1 MEFRILGPLE
11 VVDEGRSL
19 PLGGLRQRALLAILL
34 LHRNEVVATERLM
47 AELWGEKPPAT
58 GAKTVHVYVS
68 RLRKT
73 LGEGILLS
81 RPPGYLLRL
90 EPGQLDLDRFEAFFE
105 EARKSDR
112 AGAAAKLREALSFWR
127 GPPLADFAYE
137 SFAQNEIASLEERR
151 LGALEERIE
160 ADLALGRHAELVS
173 ELQAL
178 IVRFGLEPS
187 PMLQRLEKAMLTQDA
202 SLEAPAPKERT
213 WGEDG
218 ERRAA
223 PSGGV
228 FVGRDRE
235 LATLLDCLEGAL
247 AGHGQLV
254 LVSGEP
260 GIGKSRLAD
269 ELSNRARE
277 LGAQVLVGR
286 CWEAVG
292 APAYWPWVQ
301 ALRSYVRSRDR
312 ETLCRP
318 RPSSGARR
326 ASGRLCSSSMTCTPP
341 IRRPSCSWSS
351 WLPSWRSRAS
361 WSSPPIATS
370 TPHSGIRSRRP
381 WPN

>member
-34 LHRNEVVATERLM
+34 LHRNEVVATARLM
-47 AELWGEKPPAT
+47 DELWGEKPPAT

-112 AGAAAKLREALSFWR
+112 AGGAAAKLREALSFWR

-173 ELQAL
+173 ELEALAARHPLRERLRGQLMLALYRSGRQAEA
-178 IVRFGLEPS
+178 LEVYQDTRRVLVEELGIEPT
-187 PMLQRLEKAMLTQDA
+187 RAVHDLERAILVQDPA
-202 SLEAPAPKERT
+202 LDMRPRAEPEA
-213 WGEDG
+213 
-218 ERRAA
+218 
-223 PSGGV
+223 
-228 FVGRDRE
+228 E
-235 LATLLDCLEGAL
+235 LAAEADRPHTEPVPAASPRQQRHPANVLFCD
-247 AGHGQLV
+247 LV
-254 LVSGEP
+254 
-260 GIGKSRLAD
+260 
-269 ELSNRARE
+269 
-277 LGAQVLVGR
+277 
-286 CWEAVG
+286 
-292 APAYWPWVQ
+292 
-301 ALRSYVRSRDR
+301 
-312 ETLCRP
+312 
-318 RPSSGARR
+318 
-326 ASGRLCSSSMTCTPP
+326 
-341 IRRPSCSWSS
+341 
-351 WLPSWRSRAS
+351 
-361 WSSPPIATS
+361 
-370 TPHSGIRSRRP
+370 
-381 WPN
+381 